1 MRKGT
6 KAQSKPPKPVER
18 LLRTI
23 RQVRSARHSQKLEEL
38 SESEL
43 LIYMA
48 DILSDDPHERRL
60 IACALAA
67 DFARGPDDNNVD
79 KACELLEDM
88 GVSGFEPEGLIA
100 MRASPVFREFQQ
112 VERDYPLMAS
122 TMIGTMS
129 RSPSALSGFVRS
141 PLPLGPLQ
149 YRLRQRAGKADCFR

>member
-67 DFARGPDDNNVD
+67 NFARGPDDNNVD
-79 KACELLEDM
+79 KACELLEDT

-100 MRASPVFREFQQ
+100 MRASPVFHEFQQ
-112 VERDYPLMAS
+112 VERDYPPNGFDYDRDYEQIAERFER
-122 TMIGTMS
+122 I
-129 RSPSALSGFVRS
+129 RALAIA
-141 PLPLGPLQ
+141 
-149 YRLRQRAGKADCFR
+149 AGSIAVQTQATRW

>member
-6 KAQSKPPKPVER
+6 KAQSKPPKPVEG

-112 VERDYPLMAS
+112 VERDYPPNGFDYDRDYEEIAERFER
-122 TMIGTMS
+122 I
-129 RSPSALSGFVRS
+129 RALAIA
-141 PLPLGPLQ
+141 
-149 YRLRQRAGKADCFR
+149 AGSIAVQTQATRW